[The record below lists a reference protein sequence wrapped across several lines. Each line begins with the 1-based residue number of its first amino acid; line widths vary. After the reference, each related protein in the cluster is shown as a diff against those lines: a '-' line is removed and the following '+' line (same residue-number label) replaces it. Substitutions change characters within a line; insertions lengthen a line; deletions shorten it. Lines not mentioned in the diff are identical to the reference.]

1 MLGIRWV
8 WFSMKS
14 DSVET
19 VPTDLVATALNY
31 MYMYM
36 YHASKKEVAL
46 CTCNC
51 RSAHEV

>member
-19 VPTDLVATALNY
+19 VPTDLVATALSILFRDLSEITVY
-31 MYMYM
+31 AVTQLVTM
-36 YHASKKEVAL
+36 
-46 CTCNC
+46 
-51 RSAHEV
+51 